1 MILVTCL
8 NPLISHTKKLTLR
21 GDTNLPSGHRVDGQ
35 TGFHQGCLISKP
47 MSLTTSLPCLSWAQ
61 FSLLQEKSVPYESQV
76 PRLCSSLDNQHFQGS
91 IIAQLRNV
99 GYNEAFF
106 WKKKKISSKLW
117 KLMDKAP
124 GHPKALMEM
133 YKVNVVFMPTNT
145 TLILSVH
152 RSRNSFKIQV
162 LLFKKSIL

>member
-1 MILVTCL
+1 MPGGGECYMILVTCL
-8 NPLISHTKKLTLR
+8 NPLISHTKKLMLR

-47 MSLTTSLPCLSWAQ
+47 MSLTTSLPCLSGAQ

-76 PRLCSSLDNQHFQGS
+76 PQLCGSLDNQHFHGS

-99 GYNEAFF
+99 GYNEAL
-106 WKKKKISSKLW
+106 KTYCSEKKISSKLW

-133 YKVNVVFMPTNT
+133 YNEIHVFIPTNT
-145 TLILSVH
+145 T
-152 RSRNSFKIQV
+152 
-162 LLFKKSIL
+162 SILIKE